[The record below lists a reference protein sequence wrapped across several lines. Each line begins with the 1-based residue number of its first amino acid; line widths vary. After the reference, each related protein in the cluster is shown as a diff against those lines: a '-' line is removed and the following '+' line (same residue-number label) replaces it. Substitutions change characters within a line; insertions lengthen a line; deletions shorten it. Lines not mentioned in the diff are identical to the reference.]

1 MNAVGIDVSKGK
13 STVTIRRPGDVVL
26 MPPCDIPHT
35 QSAINNLIEQIRS
48 LDGETKVCM
57 EHTGRYYEPVA
68 TWLSDAG
75 IFVSAVNPILIKEFG
90 DDSLRTPKTDK
101 ADSKKIARYTLD
113 RWAKLK
119 QYGNMDKTRNH
130 LKTMNRQF
138 GFYMAQKTAMK
149 NNLISLLDQTYP
161 GANDF
166 FDSPARSDG
175 SQKWVDFVYTYWHVD
190 CVRGRSLP
198 AFTQHY
204 QNWCKRKGYNFSTQ
218 KAERIYQA
226 SCDLIAVFPK
236 DENTKTLIRQ
246 AAALLNT
253 ASETVESL
261 RLKMDET
268 ASTLPEYPVVMA
280 MNGVG
285 PTLGPQLMAEI
296 GDVARFTHREA
307 LTAFAGV
314 DPGKNDSG
322 QHVQKSVRTTKKG
335 SPYLRKTLFQ
345 IMDGLIKRSPADD
358 PVYAFMDKK
367 RAQGK
372 PYYVYMTAGANK
384 FLRIY
389 YGRVKEYLASL
400 VQEPTGETPTK
411 EVEPDGI

>member
-13 STVTIRRPGDVVL
+13 STVTIRRPGDIVV
-26 MPPCDIPHT
+26 MSPRDIPHT
-35 QSAINNLIEQIRS
+35 QSAINDLIAQIKE
-48 LDGETKVCM
+48 LDGDTKVCM

-68 TWLSDAG
+68 AWLSDAG
-75 IFVSAVNPILIKEFG
+75 IFVSAVNPMLIKEFG
-90 DDSLRTPKTDK
+90 DDSLRSPKTDK

-119 QYGNMDKTRNH
+119 QYGSMDKTRNQ

-138 GFYMAQKTAMK
+138 GFYMDQKTAMK
-149 NNLISLLDQTYP
+149 NNLIALLDQTFP

-190 CVRGRSLP
+190 CVRSKSLD
-198 AFTQHY
+198 AFTEHY
-204 QNWCKRKGYNFSTQ
+204 QNWCKRKGYNFSAA
-218 KAERIYQA
+218 KAAAIYQL
-226 SCDLIAVFPK
+226 SSDMIAVFPK
-236 DENTKTLIRQ
+236 DGSTKLLVRQ
-246 AAALLNT
+246 AVAMLNT

-261 RLKMDET
+261 RVKMDET

-296 GDVARFTHREA
+296 GDVTRFTHRSA

-314 DPGKNDSG
+314 DPGKDESG
-322 QHVQKSVRTTKKG
+322 QHVRKSVPTTKKG

-345 IMDGLIKRSPADD
+345 IMDGLIKRSPVDD

-389 YGRVKEYLASL
+389 YGRVREYLSALAEAENS
-400 VQEPTGETPTK
+400 
-411 EVEPDGI
+411 

>member
-13 STVTIRRPGDVVL
+13 STVTIRRPGDIVV
-26 MPPCDIPHT
+26 MSPRDIPHT
-35 QSAINNLIEQIRS
+35 QSAINDLIAQIKE
-48 LDGETKVCM
+48 LDGDTKVCM

-68 TWLSDAG
+68 AWLSDAG
-75 IFVSAVNPILIKEFG
+75 IFVSAVNPMLIKEFG
-90 DDSLRTPKTDK
+90 DDSLRSPKTDK

-119 QYGNMDKTRNH
+119 QYGSMDKTRNQ

-138 GFYMAQKTAMK
+138 GFYMDQKTAMK
-149 NNLISLLDQTYP
+149 NNLIALLDQTFP
-161 GANDF
+161 GANNF

-190 CVRGRSLP
+190 CVRSKSLD
-198 AFTQHY
+198 AFTEHY
-204 QNWCKRKGYNFSTQ
+204 QNWCKRKGYNFSAA
-218 KAERIYQA
+218 KATAIYQL
-226 SCDLIAVFPK
+226 SSDMIAVFPK
-236 DENTKTLIRQ
+236 DDGTKMLVRQ
-246 AAALLNT
+246 AVAMLNT

-261 RLKMDET
+261 RVKMDET

-296 GDVARFTHREA
+296 GDVTRFTHRGA

-314 DPGKNDSG
+314 DPGKDESG
-322 QHVQKSVRTTKKG
+322 QHVRKSVPTTKKG

-345 IMDGLIKRSPADD
+345 IMDGLIKRSPVDD

-367 RAQGK
+367 RTQGK

-389 YGRVKEYLASL
+389 YGRVMEYLSALAEAENS
-400 VQEPTGETPTK
+400 
-411 EVEPDGI
+411 

>member
-13 STVTIRRPGDVVL
+13 STVTIRRPGDIVV
-26 MPPCDIPHT
+26 MSPRDIPHT
-35 QSAINNLIEQIRS
+35 QSAINDLIAQIKE
-48 LDGETKVCM
+48 LDGDTKVCM

-68 TWLSDAG
+68 AWLSDAG
-75 IFVSAVNPILIKEFG
+75 IFVSAVNPMLIKEFG
-90 DDSLRTPKTDK
+90 DDSLRSPKTDK

-119 QYGNMDKTRNH
+119 QYGSMDKTRNQ

-138 GFYMAQKTAMK
+138 GFYMDQKTAMK
-149 NNLISLLDQTYP
+149 NNLIALLDQTFP
-161 GANDF
+161 GANNF

-190 CVRGRSLP
+190 CVRSKSLD
-198 AFTQHY
+198 AFTEHY
-204 QNWCKRKGYNFSTQ
+204 QNWCKRKGYNFSAA
-218 KAERIYQA
+218 KATAIYQL
-226 SCDLIAVFPK
+226 SSDMIAVFPK
-236 DENTKTLIRQ
+236 DDGTKMLVRQ
-246 AAALLNT
+246 AVAMLNT

-261 RLKMDET
+261 RVKMDET

-296 GDVARFTHREA
+296 GDVTRFTHRGA

-314 DPGKNDSG
+314 APGKDESG
-322 QHVQKSVRTTKKG
+322 QHVRKSVPTTKKG

-345 IMDGLIKRSPADD
+345 IMDGLIKRSPVDD

-367 RAQGK
+367 RTQGK

-389 YGRVKEYLASL
+389 YGRVREYLSALAEAENS
-400 VQEPTGETPTK
+400 
-411 EVEPDGI
+411 

>member
-13 STVTIRRPGDVVL
+13 STVTIRRPGDVVI
-26 MPPCDIPHT
+26 MPPRDILHT
-35 QSAINNLIEQIRS
+35 QSAINDLIRQIKE

-57 EHTGRYYEPVA
+57 EHTGRYYEPIA

-90 DDSLRTPKTDK
+90 DDSLRAPKTDK
-101 ADSKKIARYTLD
+101 ADSQKIARYTLD
-113 RWAKLK
+113 RWAKLR
-119 QYGNMDKTRNH
+119 QYGNMDKTRNQ
-130 LKTMNRQF
+130 LKTLNRQF

-149 NNLISLLDQTYP
+149 NNLIALLDQTYP
-161 GANDF
+161 EANDF

-175 SQKWVDFVYTYWHVD
+175 SQKWVDFVHTYWHVD
-190 CVRGRSLP
+190 CIRSKSLA
-198 AFTQHY
+198 AFTEHY
-204 QNWCKRKGYNFSTQ
+204 RNWCSRRSYNFSAD

-226 SCDLIAVFPK
+226 SSDLIAVFPK
-236 DENTKTLIRQ
+236 DDCTKLLIRQ
-246 AAALLNT
+246 AVAMLNT
-253 ASETVESL
+253 ASETVETL

-296 GDVARFTHREA
+296 GDVTRFTHRGA

-314 DPGKNDSG
+314 DPRKTKDSG
-322 QHVQKSVRTTKKG
+322 QHIQKSAPTTKKG
-335 SPYLRKTLFQ
+335 SPSLRKTLFQ
-345 IMDGLIKRSPADD
+345 IMDGLIKRSPAED

-367 RAQGK
+367 RAEGK

-389 YGRVKEYLASL
+389 YGRVREYLASL
-400 VQEPTGETPTK
+400 SET
-411 EVEPDGI
+411 EEN

>member
-13 STVTIRRPGDVVL
+13 STVTIRRPGDIVL

-35 QSAINNLIEQIRS
+35 QSAINDLIERIRG
-48 LDGETKVCM
+48 LDGDTKVCM

-75 IFVSAVNPILIKEFG
+75 IFVSAVNPILIKDFG

-101 ADSKKIARYTLD
+101 ADSKKIARYILD

-119 QYGNMDKTRNH
+119 QYGSMDKTRNQ

-138 GFYMAQKTAMK
+138 GFYMAHKTAMK
-149 NNLISLLDQTYP
+149 NNLIALLDQTFP
-161 GANDF
+161 GADNF

-190 CVRGRSLP
+190 CVRSKSLD
-198 AFTQHY
+198 AFTEHY
-204 QNWCKRKGYNFSTQ
+204 QNWCKRKGYNFSAA
-218 KAERIYQA
+218 KATAIYQL
-226 SCDLIAVFPK
+226 SSDMIAVFPK
-236 DENTKTLIRQ
+236 DDGTKMLVRQ
-246 AAALLNT
+246 AVAMLNT

-261 RLKMDET
+261 RVKMDET

-296 GDVARFTHREA
+296 GDVTRFTHRGA

-314 DPGKNDSG
+314 DPGKDESG
-322 QHVQKSVRTTKKG
+322 QHVRKSVPTTKKG

-345 IMDGLIKRSPADD
+345 IMDGLIKRSPVDD

-367 RAQGK
+367 RTQGK

-389 YGRVKEYLASL
+389 YGRVREYLAALPETSD
-400 VQEPTGETPTK
+400 GEAQN
-411 EVEPDGI
+411 DGI

>member
-13 STVTIRRPGDVVL
+13 STVTIRRPGDIVV
-26 MPPCDIPHT
+26 MSPRDIPHT
-35 QSAINNLIEQIRS
+35 QSAINDLIAQIKE
-48 LDGETKVCM
+48 LDGDTKVCM

-68 TWLSDAG
+68 AWLSDAG
-75 IFVSAVNPILIKEFG
+75 IFVSAVNPMLIKEFG
-90 DDSLRTPKTDK
+90 DDSLRSPKTDK

-119 QYGNMDKTRNH
+119 QYGSMDKTRNQ

-138 GFYMAQKTAMK
+138 GFYMAHKTAMK
-149 NNLISLLDQTYP
+149 NNLIALLDQTFP
-161 GANDF
+161 GANNF

-190 CVRGRSLP
+190 CVRSKSLD
-198 AFTQHY
+198 AFTEHY
-204 QNWCKRKGYNFSTQ
+204 QNWCKRKGYNFSAA
-218 KAERIYQA
+218 KATAIYQL
-226 SCDLIAVFPK
+226 SSDMIAVFPK
-236 DENTKTLIRQ
+236 DGSTKLLVRQ
-246 AAALLNT
+246 AVAMLNT

-261 RLKMDET
+261 RVKMDET

-296 GDVARFTHREA
+296 GDVTRFTHRGA

-314 DPGKNDSG
+314 DPGKDESG
-322 QHVQKSVRTTKKG
+322 QHVRKSVPTTKKG

-345 IMDGLIKRSPADD
+345 IMDGLIKRSPVDD

-389 YGRVKEYLASL
+389 YGRVREYLSALAEAENS
-400 VQEPTGETPTK
+400 
-411 EVEPDGI
+411 

>member
-35 QSAINNLIEQIRS
+35 QSAINALIERIKS

-68 TWLSDAG
+68 TWLTDAN
-75 IFVSAVNPILIKEFG
+75 IFVSAVNPILIRDFG

-113 RWAKLK
+113 RWHNLK
-119 QYGNMDKTRNH
+119 QYGSMDKTRSQ

-149 NNLISLLDQTYP
+149 NNLIALLDQTYP
-161 GANDF
+161 GANDL
-166 FDSPARSDG
+166 FDSPARNDG
-175 SQKWVDFVYTYWHVD
+175 SQKWVDFVHTYWHVD
-190 CVRGRSLP
+190 CVRFKSLP
-198 AFTQHY
+198 AFTEHY
-204 QNWCKRKGYNFSTQ
+204 QNWCRRKGYNFSAE
-218 KAERIYQA
+218 KAGKIYQA

-236 DENTKTLIRQ
+236 DDNTKMLIRQ
-246 AAALLNT
+246 AVAMLNA

-261 RLKMDET
+261 RLKMNEA

-296 GDVARFTHREA
+296 GDVTRFTHRGA

-322 QHVQKSVRTTKKG
+322 KHIQKSVPTTKKG

-345 IMDGLIKRSPADD
+345 IMDGLIKRSPIDD
-358 PVYAFMDKK
+358 PVYVFMDKK

-400 VQEPTGETPTK
+400 SETGET
-411 EVEPDGI
+411 

>member
-13 STVTIRRPGDVVL
+13 STVTIRRPGDIVV
-26 MPPCDIPHT
+26 MSPRDIPHT
-35 QSAINNLIEQIRS
+35 QSAINDLIAQIKE
-48 LDGETKVCM
+48 LDGDTKVCM

-68 TWLSDAG
+68 AWLSDAG
-75 IFVSAVNPILIKEFG
+75 IFVSAVNPMLIKEFG
-90 DDSLRTPKTDK
+90 DDSLRSPKTDK

-119 QYGNMDKTRNH
+119 QYGSMDKTRNQ

-138 GFYMAQKTAMK
+138 GFYMDQKTAMK
-149 NNLISLLDQTYP
+149 NNLIALLDQTFP
-161 GANDF
+161 GANNF

-190 CVRGRSLP
+190 CVRSKSLD
-198 AFTQHY
+198 AFTEHY
-204 QNWCKRKGYNFSTQ
+204 QNWCKRKGYNFSAA
-218 KAERIYQA
+218 KATAIYQL
-226 SCDLIAVFPK
+226 SSDMIAVFPK
-236 DENTKTLIRQ
+236 DDGTKMLVRQ
-246 AAALLNT
+246 AVAMLNT

-261 RLKMDET
+261 RVKMDET

-296 GDVARFTHREA
+296 GDVTRFTHRGA

-314 DPGKNDSG
+314 DPGKDESG
-322 QHVQKSVRTTKKG
+322 QHVRKSVPTTKKG

-345 IMDGLIKRSPADD
+345 IMDGLIKRSPVDD

-389 YGRVKEYLASL
+389 YGRVREYLAALPETSD
-400 VQEPTGETPTK
+400 GEAQN
-411 EVEPDGI
+411 DGI

>member
-26 MPPCDIPHT
+26 MPPRDIPHT
-35 QSAINNLIEQIRS
+35 KSAINELIKQIQS
-48 LDGETKVCM
+48 LDGETKACM
-57 EHTGRYYEPVA
+57 EHTGRYYEPLA
-68 TWLSDAG
+68 AWLSDAG
-75 IFVSAVNPILIKEFG
+75 IFVSAVNPVLIRDFA
-90 DDSLRTPKTDK
+90 DDSLRSPKTDK

-119 QYGNMDKTRNH
+119 QYGSMDKTRNQ

-138 GFYMAQKTAMK
+138 SFFMAQKTAMK
-149 NNLISLLDQTYP
+149 NNLIALLDQSYP
-161 GANDF
+161 GANDL

-190 CVRGRSLP
+190 CVRGKSLS
-198 AFTQHY
+198 AFTEHY
-204 QNWCKRKGYNFSTQ
+204 RKWCKHKGYNFSAE
-218 KAERIYQA
+218 KAEKVYEA
-226 SCDLIAVFPK
+226 SCNLIAVFPK
-236 DENTKTLIRQ
+236 DDNTKMLIRQ
-246 AAALLNT
+246 AVAMLNT
-253 ASETVESL
+253 ASETVENL
-261 RLKMDET
+261 RIKMDET
-268 ASTLPEYPVVMA
+268 ASALPEYPVVMA

-285 PTLGPQLMAEI
+285 STLGPQLMAEI
-296 GDVARFTHREA
+296 GDVTRFTHREA

-322 QHVQKSVRTTKKG
+322 KHVQKSVRTSKKG
-335 SPYLRKTLFQ
+335 SPHLRRTLFQ
-345 IMDGLIKRSPADD
+345 IMDGLIKRSPIDD
-358 PVYAFMDKK
+358 PVYVFMDKK

-389 YGRVKEYLASL
+389 YGRVREYFASL
-400 VQEPTGETPTK
+400 PETGEN
-411 EVEPDGI
+411 